1 MDAETLLLE
10 TEESMLK
17 AVDFAKQEF
26 SGVRTGKASPG
37 LVENLDVHVSSYGS
51 VMKLKGLA
59 VISTPEPRL
68 ILIQPFDPSTVHDI
82 GRAINESK
90 LNLNPLVEG
99 RSIRL
104 PIPALTEERRKD
116 LVKLVKSQAE
126 EARVRVRG
134 ARKAAMDSAKKL
146 KAENIVTEDG
156 QRDLETQIQ
165 KLTDKYVKEIDE
177 LVAVKELLGHA
188 SVQTTMHYLH
198 AAETW
203 TEDVPAALAVTTAD
217 LVGHTESD
225 PGSDPE
231 TIDDDWESDVG
242 PVTGDL
248 Q

>member
-156 QRDLETQIQ
+156 QRDLETQGKGYHDHLNQ
-165 KLTDKYVKEIDE
+165 KHPHPQPFDDNDRQRNQLPRLRHRDQ
-177 LVAVKELLGHA
+177 GNH
-188 SVQTTMHYLH
+188 
-198 AAETW
+198 
-203 TEDVPAALAVTTAD
+203 PF
-217 LVGHTESD
+217 
-225 PGSDPE
+225 PE
-231 TIDDDWESDVG
+231 
-242 PVTGDL
+242 
-248 Q
+248 

>member
-10 TEESMLK
+10 TEEAMMK
-17 AVDFAKQEF
+17 AVDYAKQEF
-26 SGVRTGKASPG
+26 SGVRTGKASPS
-37 LVENLDVHVSSYGS
+37 LVENLDVHVTSYGS
-51 VMKLKGLA
+51 TMKLKGLA

-68 ILIQPFDPSTVHDI
+68 IVIQPFDPSTVNDI

-90 LNLNPLVEG
+90 LNLNPMIEG

-134 ARKAAMDSAKKL
+134 ARKNGMDAAKKL
-146 KAENIVTEDG
+146 KADNIVTEDG

-177 LVAVKELLGHA
+177 MVTVKEKDI
-188 SVQTTMHYLH
+188 M
-198 AAETW
+198 
-203 TEDVPAALAVTTAD
+203 
-217 LVGHTESD
+217 
-225 PGSDPE
+225 
-231 TIDDDWESDVG
+231 TI
-242 PVTGDL
+242 
-248 Q
+248 

>member
-37 LVENLDVHVSSYGS
+37 LVDKLVVNVSSYGS
-51 VMKLKGLA
+51 VMKMKVLLFF
-59 VISTPEPRL
+59 STPEPRL
-68 ILIQPFDPSTVHDI
+68 IHIQRFDRSSVPAI

-177 LVAVKELLGHA
+177 LVAVKEKDI
-188 SVQTTMHYLH
+188 M
-198 AAETW
+198 
-203 TEDVPAALAVTTAD
+203 
-217 LVGHTESD
+217 
-225 PGSDPE
+225 
-231 TIDDDWESDVG
+231 TI
-242 PVTGDL
+242 
-248 Q
+248 

>member
-1 MDAETLLLE
+1 MDAETLILE

-116 LVKLVKSQAE
+116 LVKLVKSQAGRSPR
-126 EARVRVRG
+126 ARTRRPQG
-134 ARKAAMDSAKKL
+134 RHGLRQKAQGGQHRHGRRPARSGNA
-146 KAENIVTEDG
+146 
-156 QRDLETQIQ
+156 
-165 KLTDKYVKEIDE
+165 
-177 LVAVKELLGHA
+177 
-188 SVQTTMHYLH
+188 
-198 AAETW
+198 
-203 TEDVPAALAVTTAD
+203 
-217 LVGHTESD
+217 
-225 PGSDPE
+225 DPE
-231 TIDDDWESDVG
+231 AHGQVREG
-242 PVTGDL
+242 H
-248 Q
+248 

>member
-90 LNLNPLVEG
+90 LNPRVEG

-177 LVAVKELLGHA
+177 LVAVKEKDI
-188 SVQTTMHYLH
+188 M
-198 AAETW
+198 
-203 TEDVPAALAVTTAD
+203 
-217 LVGHTESD
+217 
-225 PGSDPE
+225 
-231 TIDDDWESDVG
+231 TI
-242 PVTGDL
+242 
-248 Q
+248 

>member
-82 GRAINESK
+82 GRAIN
-90 LNLNPLVEG
+90 PLVEG

-116 LVKLVKSQAE
+116 LVKLVKSHAE

-177 LVAVKELLGHA
+177 LVAVKEKDI
-188 SVQTTMHYLH
+188 M
-198 AAETW
+198 
-203 TEDVPAALAVTTAD
+203 
-217 LVGHTESD
+217 
-225 PGSDPE
+225 
-231 TIDDDWESDVG
+231 TI
-242 PVTGDL
+242 
-248 Q
+248 